1 MSTLDQYVKSF
12 GDVNAK
18 RSHKVLHRTTKHSYF
33 HGYLHMCGSP
43 IEVLPGDTFKA
54 KLAAFTRMST
64 PIVPFMDDIRQE
76 FDAYFVPY
84 RILNNKIKNFYGEA
98 EDFGIARSIELP
110 YIVATNK
117 SAASYFKPMK
127 RTDFKAL
134 TNLQKSESFISMLD
148 WIYEDTEPT
157 AGNTKLQLLPLY
169 GFMAIYNEYYRD
181 ENYQSSYMW
190 DKDAEGLQD
199 GDKVAYINSANIV
212 ATDLAPVVCKD
223 RDLVTTIL
231 PWQVKGTPV
240 TIGLTG
246 NAPIV
251 GVNLDDSD
259 DKFNLYSNEVWKMAG
274 NFQSFG
280 FGISDTDPESFG
292 DITRLF
298 NIDNS
303 GTQTSFASV
312 AATDSH
318 DVLRKYYA
326 DLEKVTSVSISNLVY
341 SLAYQNLMARQA
353 KYGTRYKEY
362 IKSMFNTTIPD
373 ATEDIPEYLG
383 RMKFR
388 INVSTVVQT
397 TGFAASSS
405 TELGSLGAYSS
416 SGDSKELFNKSFTEP
431 GLVYIVTY
439 TKHKRTYSA
448 GTDRIYLKTE
458 FLDFYQPPLA
468 ALYDVPFMR
477 NHIWLSAKDDV
488 AIGWQEP
495 WWDYN
500 SLEDRCYGLMNPMTD
515 TLGEIWTLAEKWNS
529 APSITGSFLKEDR
542 DAIARVLAT
551 GVNGPDYLLDVDLLI
566 DTVRVMPVQSQLA
579 LKVM

>member
-18 RSHKVLHRTTKHSYF
+18 RSHKLLHRTTKHSYF

-54 KLAAFTRMST
+54 KLSAFTRMST

-98 EDFGIARSIELP
+98 EDFGIARSVELP

-117 SAASYFKPMK
+117 SQDSYFKPLK
-127 RTDFKAL
+127 RTAFKAL

-148 WIYEDTEPT
+148 WIYEPSEPE

-199 GDKVAYINSANIV
+199 GDKVAYLNSTNINALS
-212 ATDLAPVVCKD
+212 LAPQVCKD

-246 NAPIV
+246 AAPIELVNNSDVLADDVKVFTQKSLAGEAV
-251 GVNLDDSD
+251 GIQLDKTVD
-259 DKFNLYSNEVWKMAG
+259 DVTSTIG
-274 NFQSFG
+274 G
-280 FGISDTDPESFG
+280 FVVFKDPEENKSVYSVSADATG
-292 DITRLF
+292 LK
-298 NIDNS
+298 S
-303 GTQTSFASV
+303 GSLV
-312 AATDSH
+312 ANLVNTTA
-318 DVLRKYYA
+318 
-326 DLEKVTSVSISNLVY
+326 VSISNLVY

-388 INVSTVVQT
+388 INVNTVVQT
-397 TGFAASSS
+397 TGFNASSS

-431 GLVYIVTY
+431 GLVYLVTY

-448 GTDRIYLKTE
+448 GVDRVYLKTE

-477 NHIWLSAKDDV
+477 NHIWLSPSDDV

-500 SLEDRCYGLMNPMTD
+500 SLEDRTYGLMNPMTD
-515 TLGEIWTLAEKWNS
+515 TLGEIWTLAEKWNA

>member
-18 RSHKVLHRTTKHSYF
+18 RSHKILHRTTKHSYF

-54 KLAAFTRMST
+54 KLSAFTRMST

-98 EDFGIARSIELP
+98 EDFGIARKIELP

-117 SAASYFKPMK
+117 SADSYFKPLK
-127 RTDFKAL
+127 RTAFAAL

-148 WIYEDTEPT
+148 WIFEPSEPSS
-157 AGNTKLQLLPLY
+157 GNTKLQLLPLY
-169 GFMAIYNEYYRD
+169 GFMSIYNEYYRD

-199 GDKVAYINSANIV
+199 GDKVAYLNSANIV
-212 ATDLAPVVCKD
+212 ATSLAPQVCKD

-231 PWQVKGTPV
+231 PWQVKGNPV
-240 TIGLTG
+240 TLGLG
-246 NAPIV
+246 DLAPV
-251 GVNLDDSD
+251 RFFDEDGDAQFGD
-259 DKFNLYSNEVWKMAG
+259 LYMEYQAN
-274 NFQSFG
+274 
-280 FGISDTDPESFG
+280 GISKIPGTDKLLFGAYDDTAEQFTGFQG
-292 DITRLF
+292 DMSSTDTVPVSTTLP
-298 NIDNS
+298 D
-303 GTQTSFASV
+303 TV
-312 AATDSH
+312 A
-318 DVLRKYYA
+318 KGFA
-326 DLEKVTSVSISNLVY
+326 DLRDVTAVSVSNLVY

-388 INVSTVVQT
+388 INVNTVVQT

-431 GLVYIVTY
+431 GLVYLVTY

-477 NHIWLSAKDDV
+477 NHIWLSPSDDV
-488 AIGWQEP
+488 AIASLSSFKKEP
-495 WWDYN
+495 VIEGAAFHF
-500 SLEDRCYGLMNPMTD
+500 S
-515 TLGEIWTLAEKWNS
+515 
-529 APSITGSFLKEDR
+529 
-542 DAIARVLAT
+542 ARVQISPNVSVI
-551 GVNGPDYLLDVDLLI
+551 GFIRP
-566 DTVRVMPVQSQLA
+566 
-579 LKVM
+579 